1 RRRARREFCPR
12 RAQYSRYRRPAG
24 TRNQCLRHPAPSGSG
39 PDQVGARSIGGAPQM
54 STSDPRHYD
63 LILSPVITEKA
74 TIASERNQVMFKV
87 AKHATKPQI
96 KEAVEKL
103 FDVKVKSVN
112 THVRKGKIKAFK
124 GTVGEQS
131 EVKRAIVT
139 LEEGHRIDVTTGL

>member
-1 RRRARREFCPR
+1 M
-12 RAQYSRYRRPAG
+12 
-24 TRNQCLRHPAPSGSG
+24 T
-39 PDQVGARSIGGAPQM
+39 
-54 STSDPRHYD
+54 TTDPRHYD
-63 LILSPVITEKA
+63 LIISPVITEKA

-87 AKHATKPQI
+87 AMHATKPQI

-124 GTVGEQS
+124 GTVGEQVQ
-131 EVKRAIVT
+131 VKRAIVT

>member
-1 RRRARREFCPR
+1 
-12 RAQYSRYRRPAG
+12 
-24 TRNQCLRHPAPSGSG
+24 
-39 PDQVGARSIGGAPQM
+39 M
-54 STSDPRHYD
+54 STADPRHYD
-63 LILSPVITEKA
+63 VIVAPVITEEA
-74 TIASERNQVMFKV
+74 TLASERNQVMFKV

-103 FDVKVKSVN
+103 FNVKVKSVN

-131 EVKRAIVT
+131 AVKRAIVT